1 MQPIC
6 VVAERCDGAHSAHPI
21 PWYLPPMLNF
31 LHQLLLTPSRA
42 RLRYWSAIVLFVLIV
57 IIGSIPGARAE
68 AAVWATGLVLHG
80 MAYAGLAF
88 LIFTGCSGNNA
99 QRALKAVLHIAA
111 MGAIDELVQS
121 FLPYRHGSIDDWM
134 IDCTAAL
141 LSASLMWLLWT
152 ASKVRTA

>member
-1 MQPIC
+1 
-6 VVAERCDGAHSAHPI
+6 
-21 PWYLPPMLNF
+21 MLNF
-31 LHQLLLTPSRA
+31 LYQLLLTPAHA

-80 MAYAGLAF
+80 CAYAGLAF
-88 LIFTGCSGNNA
+88 LVFTGSGGNPSL
-99 QRALKAVLHIAA
+99 RALKAVLHIAA

-121 FLPYRHGSIDDWM
+121 TLPYRHGSIGDWY

-141 LSASLMWLLWT
+141 LAASLMWMLWT
-152 ASKVRTA
+152 ARKVRAA

>member
-1 MQPIC
+1 
-6 VVAERCDGAHSAHPI
+6 
-21 PWYLPPMLNF
+21 MLNF
-31 LHQLLLTPSRA
+31 LHQLLLTPALA
-42 RLRYWSAIVLFVLIV
+42 RLRYGSAIALFILIV

-80 MAYAGLAF
+80 CAYAGLAF
-88 LIFTGCSGNNA
+88 LVFTGTSGTPS

-121 FLPYRHGSIDDWM
+121 MLPYRHGSLGDWM

-152 ASKVRTA
+152 TRKVRAA